1 MPTKFIN
8 FGCWNEGCCLQNSPV
23 VKVLTEIE
31 HEDSDS
37 QFFIVNGDNYYPVK
51 VKGETNIT
59 REMQL
64 SKSFELLATKLLGVG
79 QIEAE
84 EAGAKAAEK
93 ARTNVLTRLSEEV
106 RELSEGSKKELFLL
120 LGNHD
125 VEKTIQASVENPN
138 CYIPIF
144 EREFAIAINEQGG
157 PRIIFPGLQQLPELL
172 PQLQQLVMF
181 KEIGTTLII
190 MIDTNPYVD
199 EDVTCYPYIA
209 EKLSFDISN
218 KKAINILLR
227 EKQRLNIETYL
238 QQKGRFQNIIICGHN
253 PLVGFKNQKV
263 KEKKSKIVIKGGIEV
278 CSVELYSLLDEVIKP
293 RGDNFYY
300 LCADIHNYQ
309 KGIVTINNMT
319 IQQHIVGIGGT
330 ELDADYDG
338 NYISLTQDEED
349 IIKKSKS
356 VKEAKTILE
365 EIQKNP
371 GRKLSNITLQIP
383 NMSVSYTLEEH
394 WSDYGYLVV
403 TIQDDGTIN
412 FLAKKLQI
420 KEIEELENGPLED
433 QLIAMGHASG

>member
-1 MPTKFIN
+1 M
-8 FGCWNEGCCLQNSPV
+8 ESARY
-23 VKVLTEIE
+23 
-31 HEDSDS
+31 D
-37 QFFIVNGDNYYPVK
+37 VNLAV
-51 VKGETNIT
+51 NID
-59 REMQL
+59 R
-64 SKSFELLATKLLGVG
+64 
-79 QIEAE
+79 
-84 EAGAKAAEK
+84 
-93 ARTNVLTRLSEEV
+93 
-106 RELSEGSKKELFLL
+106 
-120 LGNHD
+120 
-125 VEKTIQASVENPN
+125 P
-138 CYIPIF
+138 
-144 EREFAIAINEQGG
+144 
-157 PRIIFPGLQQLPELL
+157 
-172 PQLQQLVMF
+172 
-181 KEIGTTLII
+181 
-190 MIDTNPYVD
+190 
-199 EDVTCYPYIA
+199 
-209 EKLSFDISN
+209 
-218 KKAINILLR
+218 
-227 EKQRLNIETYL
+227 
-238 QQKGRFQNIIICGHN
+238 QNIIICGHN

-433 QLIAMGHASG
+433 QLIAMGHASGGKRTKRRKKLTKKQNKRSKIRNKHTKKNKRTRRNNK